1 MTRPVWRPACG
12 GYNDQCQ
19 PQIEPEINN
28 RGAVRM
34 VPVMNHNFRKPFP
47 LRVYEWRNWGVPRRR
62 DNDDLWQGVLADN
75 DSEFEASGGF
85 PRVAARV
92 FDEQD
97 EFFHF
102 FEMVMIFYFHNG
114 RIFNKGS
121 NGGWSIHLEKKMIL
135 ILIIMLT
142 IKVKITKDLRWR
154 GIYWVSMTDYILK
167 IFLIGFILT
176 KTFSTIWIFQKKIK

>member
-1 MTRPVWRPACG
+1 MPATNWARKQQQRRGSHGPSHESQFSQALSITSVWVA
-12 GYNDQCQ
+12 D
-19 PQIEPEINN
+19 
-28 RGAVRM
+28 
-34 VPVMNHNFRKPFP
+34 
-47 LRVYEWRNWGVPRRR
+47 WGVPRRR

-85 PRVAARV
+85 PQVAARV

-114 RIFNKGS
+114 RTFNKGS
-121 NGGWSIHLEKKMIL
+121 NGGWSIHLEKKMIF

-176 KTFSTIWIFQKKIK
+176 KTFLTIWIFQKKIK